1 VKIMFASL
9 GAYGHLYPMMPL
21 ALACAD
27 AGHETVIAT
36 GPPFLGQL
44 PLPTVPGYPPDLELD
59 WAIQETRSRHP
70 DLHDQ
75 DFSMAMFA
83 DVTAELAAP
92 TMIEQCE
99 RVRPDLVIYEGMHTG
114 AGAAASVSGIP
125 AAAYAIALASSI
137 YGRLHAATVRYQRE
151 TWLQRNRTPPEG
163 DGLLATALINPA
175 PPSVRQTDGTG
186 IPTIPIRSVAYNESS
201 AGVPAWLDGPRTR
214 PRVYLT
220 LGTVSF
226 GAVEVLSR
234 AIAEIAPLD
243 VDVLV
248 TVGPEGNPAA
258 LGDVP
263 ENVHVERF
271 VAQSAVLPLVDL
283 IVHHGGTGTV
293 LSGLEVGLPQLLLPQ
308 GADQFFNA
316 EILTTTGAA
325 RALPNDAQQPG
336 AIGDAVQAL
345 LGDSPERHTA
355 ARVRDEIAAMP
366 SPAEVVPTLVELA
379 QPVPDVSAHK
389 RPDDLV
395 SGGNGAVCA
404 HNRENGPHAC
414 RSMPAFDLPSGTR
427 S

>member
-1 VKIMFASL
+1 MTNVKIMFASL

-27 AGHETVIAT
+27 AGHDAVIAT

-44 PLPTVPGYPPDLELD
+44 QLPTVPGYPPKLELD
-59 WAIQETRSRHP
+59 WAVQEARRRHP

-83 DVTAELAAP
+83 DVTAEFATP

-99 RVRPDLVIYEGMHTG
+99 RIRPDLVVYEGMHTG
-114 AGAAASVSGIP
+114 AGVAASVLGIP
-125 AAAYAIALASSI
+125 AAAYAIALASFI
-137 YGRLHAATVRYQRE
+137 YNYLHSATVDYQRD
-151 TWLQRNRTPPEG
+151 TWLQRNLTLPAG
-163 DGLLATALINPA
+163 NGLLAAALINAA
-175 PPSVRQTDGTG
+175 PPTVWQTDGSRL
-186 IPTIPIRSVAYNESS
+186 PTIPIRSVAYNESS
-201 AGVPAWLDGPRTR
+201 AGVPAWLNNPGSR

-226 GAVEVLSR
+226 GAIEVLGR

-243 VDVLV
+243 VDILV
-248 TVGPEGNPAA
+248 TVGPEGEPAA
-258 LGDVP
+258 LGEVP
-263 ENVHVERF
+263 GNVHVERF

-293 LSGLEVGLPQLLLPQ
+293 LSALEVGLPQLLLPQ

-316 EILTTTGAA
+316 ELLTSIGAA

-336 AIGDAVQAL
+336 AITEAVQAL
-345 LGDSPERHTA
+345 LGDSPERETA

-366 SPAEVVPTLVELA
+366 SPAEVVPALVELA
-379 QPVPDVSAHK
+379 
-389 RPDDLV
+389 
-395 SGGNGAVCA
+395 
-404 HNRENGPHAC
+404 
-414 RSMPAFDLPSGTR
+414 
-427 S
+427 